1 MKKLMIM
8 MIAALSVILLIAV
21 PARTETT
28 SLSGQKICLDPGH
41 GGSDPGA
48 VNEDYNLQ
56 EKDINLDVAYGLKAL
71 LEADGAEVVMT
82 RTDDSSKSNND
93 RYTFCNNEQATILVS
108 VHTNST
114 SDPTVDGSLAL
125 YFHKDDKILAQAIYD
140 VIYPY
145 LRDTAPDP
153 SNFTDFGLDRF
164 ASGVLLKSDMPAAMM
179 EPLFM
184 SNPPEAEL
192 LVTPIYLDNGVTLN
206 PDCVDCRR
214 AQIAQAIHD
223 GILAYF
229 APAEPTPTP
238 EPGASMHVAS
248 IDLSLSQ
255 RGKNTQATAAV
266 KVVDANGN
274 PVSDATVTGDWFLNG
289 MLFKNGASGTTGSDG
304 VATISS
310 GPIKNA
316 QSGDVVQ
323 FCVTDVSHASLI
335 YDPTANTETCDQI
348 NLP

>member
-1 MKKLMIM
+1 MQVTNFVRVKCHQEHKDSERRTMKNTKIT
-8 MIAALSVILLIAV
+8 LLIIATLSLFLITIV
-21 PARTETT
+21 PAYMVTATDALT
-28 SLSGQKICLDPGH
+28 GKKICLDPGH

-48 VNEDYNLQ
+48 VNENYNLQ

-71 LEADGAEVVMT
+71 LEGDGATVVIT

-114 SDPTVDGSLAL
+114 SDPTMDGSLAL
-125 YFHKDDKILAQAIYD
+125 YFHNDDKVLAQAIYD
-140 VIYPY
+140 VMYPY

-153 SNFTDFGLDRF
+153 NNFTNFGLDRY

-192 LVTPIYLDNGVTLN
+192 LVTPIYTDTGVTLN
-206 PDCVDCRR
+206 PDCENLGCRR

-229 APAEPTPTP
+229 APAEPMPTP
-238 EPGASMHVAS
+238 HRPRR
-248 IDLSLSQ
+248 Q
-255 RGKNTQATAAV
+255 
-266 KVVDANGN
+266 
-274 PVSDATVTGDWFLNG
+274 
-289 MLFKNGASGTTGSDG
+289 
-304 VATISS
+304 
-310 GPIKNA
+310 
-316 QSGDVVQ
+316 
-323 FCVTDVSHASLI
+323 
-335 YDPTANTETCDQI
+335 
-348 NLP
+348 

>member
-1 MKKLMIM
+1 MKNTKIT
-8 MIAALSVILLIAV
+8 LLIIATLSLFLITIV
-21 PARTETT
+21 PAYMVTATDALT
-28 SLSGQKICLDPGH
+28 GKKICLDPGH

-48 VNEDYNLQ
+48 VNENYNLQ

-71 LEADGAEVVMT
+71 LEGDGATVVIT

-114 SDPTVDGSLAL
+114 SDPTMDGSLAL
-125 YFHKDDKILAQAIYD
+125 YFHNDDKVLAQAIYD
-140 VIYPY
+140 VMYPY

-153 SNFTDFGLDRF
+153 NNFTNFGLDRY

-192 LVTPIYLDNGVTLN
+192 LVTPIYTDTGVTLN
-206 PDCVDCRR
+206 PDCENLGCRR

-229 APAEPTPTP
+229 APAEPMPTP
-238 EPGASMHVAS
+238 HRPRR
-248 IDLSLSQ
+248 Q
-255 RGKNTQATAAV
+255 
-266 KVVDANGN
+266 
-274 PVSDATVTGDWFLNG
+274 
-289 MLFKNGASGTTGSDG
+289 
-304 VATISS
+304 
-310 GPIKNA
+310 
-316 QSGDVVQ
+316 
-323 FCVTDVSHASLI
+323 
-335 YDPTANTETCDQI
+335 
-348 NLP
+348 